1 MTKAT
6 TVFVTFEGIEGSGK
20 STLIERVSARAG
32 SLGRPVVT
40 AREPGGTPLGDA
52 LRGIFLDPAM
62 RIDPIAE
69 AFLVNA
75 SRAQLVTDV
84 IRPAL
89 RAEAI
94 VLCDRFF
101 DATVAYQGFGRGL
114 DVEVLIELCLAATQ
128 SLAPDLTIL
137 IDVPVAIAF
146 ERLERR
152 NAERGARADRME
164 REDVAF
170 HERVRRG
177 YLTLA
182 ERFPRF
188 VILDGR
194 CTPDDLAAMALAAI
208 AHHQVHKSGT
218 SPRAP
223 SGDA

>member
-1 MTKAT
+1 
-6 TVFVTFEGIEGSGK
+6 VFVTFEGIEGSGK
-20 STLIERVSARAG
+20 STLIERVVARSG

-40 AREPGGTPLGDA
+40 TREPGGTPLGDA

-62 RIDPIAE
+62 QIGPLAE

-114 DVEVLIELCLAATQ
+114 DVEILIELCLAATQ

-137 IDVPVAIAF
+137 IDVPVAVAF
-146 ERLERR
+146 DRLERR
-152 NAERGARADRME
+152 HAERGARADRME
-164 REDVAF
+164 REDAGF
-170 HERVRRG
+170 HERVRQG
-177 YLTLA
+177 YLALA
-182 ERFPRF
+182 QRFPRF
-188 VILDGR
+188 VVLDGR
-194 CTPDDLAAMALAAI
+194 RAPDALALAVLDHI
-208 AHHQVHKSGT
+208 DQHRVHH
-218 SPRAP
+218 R
-223 SGDA
+223 